1 MDSPWELWNGWEGW
15 ERAGKK
21 VLFHPTAAVTWEL
34 GGDTEHWGV
43 QTLGCLVGSG
53 RYLGHKGITKGEEEP
68 VERSHPWGH
77 LGPAES
83 RP

>member
-1 MDSPWELWNGWEGW
+1 MGAVEWMGGV
-15 ERAGKK
+15 GKSREK
-21 VLFHPTAAVTWEL
+21 SFVPSHCCCHLGI

-53 RYLGHKGITKGEEEP
+53 RYLGHKGVTKGEEEP

-77 LGPAES
+77 LRPAES